1 MDIRV
6 DGYRSTN
13 EDWLTAHRIPFD
25 ELPPITDEEKQ
36 VAKKLGISAEEYLR
50 SRYAGDLSRKELE
63 RRAEVVGALL
73 ERWLIQRGL
82 SGTVVGVWLKT
93 LEGRFRVEI
102 ERPDGIQIVFL
113 KEDLINDLL
122 DSGSREAQE
131 GLDRLLA
138 ANFGFSEAAQAS

>member
-13 EDWLTAHRIPFD
+13 EDWLTAHRIPFS
-25 ELPPITDEEKQ
+25 ELPPITAEEQQ
-36 VAKKLGISAEEYLR
+36 VAERLGISAEEYVR

-63 RRAEVVGALL
+63 RRAEVVGTLV
-73 ERWLIQRGL
+73 ERWLSQRGF

-102 ERPDGIQIVFL
+102 ERPDGIQMVFL

-131 GLDRLLA
+131 NLDRLLT
-138 ANFGFSEAAQAS
+138 ANFGLSEAAQAS